1 MKHKKIKIAAALVVV
16 GLIGGVIY
24 NQVTAKKS
32 YDYSDY
38 YVETKTTKKESNKE
52 NEEAS
57 EKELSLSL
65 LKKTNKDVVGIL
77 EFDDRIIYEPIVQA
91 PNNDY
96 YVRKNIN
103 KEYANAGIPFVSAD
117 GNIDSK
123 NVVIYG
129 HSSKWDNIISSISP
143 RLKSRGH
150 KYFINKFFF
159 HALCVTMKKRWY
171 TTEHVRVSRYSTQ

>member
-1 MKHKKIKIAAALVVV
+1 MKHKRIKIATALVVV

-77 EFDDRIIYEPIVQA
+77 EFDDYIIYEPIVQ
-91 PNNDY
+91 Y
-96 YVRKNIN
+96 RIM
-103 KEYANAGIPFVSAD
+103 
-117 GNIDSK
+117 
-123 NVVIYG
+123 
-129 HSSKWDNIISSISP
+129 ISMFEET
-143 RLKSRGH
+143 LKS
-150 KYFINKFFF
+150 N
-159 HALCVTMKKRWY
+159 MPMQ
-171 TTEHVRVSRYSTQ
+171 ESTYIS

>member
-1 MKHKKIKIAAALVVV
+1 MKYKRIKIAAALLVV

-65 LKKTNKDVVGIL
+65 LKKQIKMLLVFQNLMIELFMSRLYKLQIM
-77 EFDDRIIYEPIVQA
+77 IIMFVKIST
-91 PNNDY
+91 
-96 YVRKNIN
+96 KNIPMPG
-103 KEYANAGIPFVSAD
+103 Y
-117 GNIDSK
+117 
-123 NVVIYG
+123 
-129 HSSKWDNIISSISP
+129 
-143 RLKSRGH
+143 RLYQQMEIQIQKM
-150 KYFINKFFF
+150 
-159 HALCVTMKKRWY
+159 L
-171 TTEHVRVSRYSTQ
+171 

>member
-1 MKHKKIKIAAALVVV
+1 MKHKRIKIATALVVV

-38 YVETKTTKKESNKE
+38 YVETKTNKKESNKE

-77 EFDDRIIYEPIVQA
+77 EFDDQIIYEPIVQA
-91 PNNDY
+91 QIMIIMF
-96 YVRKNIN
+96 VRISTKNMPMP
-103 KEYANAGIPFVSAD
+103 EYHLYRQMEI
-117 GNIDSK
+117 
-123 NVVIYG
+123 
-129 HSSKWDNIISSISP
+129 
-143 RLKSRGH
+143 
-150 KYFINKFFF
+150 
-159 HALCVTMKKRWY
+159 
-171 TTEHVRVSRYSTQ
+171 

>member
-1 MKHKKIKIAAALVVV
+1 MKHKRIKIAAALVVV

-57 EKELSLSL
+57 EKQLSLSL

-77 EFDDRIIYEPIVQA
+77 EFDDRIIYESIVQ
-91 PNNDY
+91 Y
-96 YVRKNIN
+96 LIM
-103 KEYANAGIPFVSAD
+103 
-117 GNIDSK
+117 
-123 NVVIYG
+123 
-129 HSSKWDNIISSISP
+129 ISMFEET
-143 RLKSRGH
+143 LKS
-150 KYFINKFFF
+150 N
-159 HALCVTMKKRWY
+159 MPMQ
-171 TTEHVRVSRYSTQ
+171 ESTYIS